1 MQRSSSGN
9 SAYKGYYL
17 LLFTGLVFGTLEVVS
32 KLMPHIGPLQM
43 SFLRFSIGGLVIL
56 PFGLLD
62 LKKRK
67 TPVGLLDALYVM
79 VLGILLIPMSM
90 TLLQVSVTKVPA
102 SLVALIFSANPMI
115 IAALASLILKER
127 MGLVEA
133 AFVALGM
140 IGIVLIIRP
149 FGKGFDAGILY
160 PLASVT
166 LFGLYIVLAR
176 KLSKKLGS
184 LFVTSAA
191 ILTGSAVLGLYASAT
206 GVELLASLTWKDAG
220 YLVYLGVVVSGLAYV
235 TYFKGMDLTTTNT
248 GSAVFFI
255 KSLVAAVLSAFVLDE
270 VLSPTVYL
278 GGVFIAS
285 GIFVMMAG
293 NSIMAGKYGAAR
305 RQPRDA
311 SDAQAMAAESETV

>member
-1 MQRSSSGN
+1 MQRSSSEN
-9 SAYKGYYL
+9 SSSNGYFL

-56 PFGLLD
+56 PFGVLD
-62 LKKRK
+62 LRKRE
-67 TPVGLLDALYVM
+67 TQVSLFDAVYVL
-79 VLGILLIPMSM
+79 VLGILLIPISM

-102 SLVALIFSANPMI
+102 SLVAMIFSANPMI

-133 AFVALGM
+133 VFVALGM
-140 IGIVLIIRP
+140 IGIVLIIQP
-149 FGKGFDAGILY
+149 FGKGFDIGILY

-184 LFVTSAA
+184 VFVTSAA
-191 ILTGSAVLGLYASAT
+191 ILAGSAVLGLYAAAT
-206 GVELLASLTWKDAG
+206 GVELFASLTWKDAG
-220 YLVYLGVVVSGLAYV
+220 YLAYLGIVVSGFAYV
-235 TYFKGMDLTTTNT
+235 TYFRGMDLTTTNT

-255 KSLVAAVLSAFVLDE
+255 KAIVASVLSAFVLDE
-270 VLSPTVYL
+270 VLSPAVYM

-285 GIFVMMAG
+285 GIFVMIAG
-293 NSIMAGKYGAAR
+293 NSARAGKYRPAR
-305 RQPRDA
+305 
-311 SDAQAMAAESETV
+311 